1 MIEDDFD
8 PVKFRDG
15 LGTRR
20 LGRMVEYLP
29 SCESTN
35 DEMAVRAAAGA
46 KEGWLVV
53 AGQQTAGRGRRGRTW
68 HAPARENLT
77 FSLLL
82 RPPLPARLATPITL
96 VAGAALATSLDELGY
111 SPRLKWPN
119 DVLLESTAGTR
130 KVAGILTEMV
140 SEGSHVRH
148 VILGVG
154 INVNT
159 ETFPEE
165 IVHRATSLRLV
176 RGETVDRGQIL
187 AAFLQT
193 FEPIYDHFVAE
204 GPSAALATWNQ
215 FAVLGQPCS
224 VERGGQQVEGV
235 AEGVDGAGALLVKTT
250 QGHLVTVHAGEITWR
265 SST

>member
-8 PVKFRDG
+8 SVRFRDD
-15 LGTRR
+15 LRKCR
-20 LGRMVEYLP
+20 LGRRVEYLP
-29 SCESTN
+29 SCASTN
-35 DEMAVRAAAGA
+35 DEMAARAATGA
-46 KEGWLVV
+46 AEGGLVV
-53 AGQQTAGRGRRGRTW
+53 AGQQTAGRGRRGRAW
-68 HAPARENLT
+68 HSPAGENLT

-82 RPPLPARLATPITL
+82 RPPLPARMAAPITL
-96 VAGAALATSLDELGY
+96 VAGAALATALDGLGY

-250 QGHLVTVHAGEITWR
+250 QGQVIVVHAGEINWR
-265 SST
+265 SPT